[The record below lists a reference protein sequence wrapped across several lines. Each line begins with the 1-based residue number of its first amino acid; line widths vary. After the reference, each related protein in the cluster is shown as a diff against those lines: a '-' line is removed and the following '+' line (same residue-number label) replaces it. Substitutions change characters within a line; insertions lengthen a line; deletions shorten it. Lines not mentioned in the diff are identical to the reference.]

1 MVSLALVAANDDERE
16 VTKPVQRGDR
26 FRLNWTVSNRAK
38 ARYLKSMTLF
48 RLPTSHQHP
57 RCRDWLPCMNIPITM
72 DGIHL
77 ECSLYIR
84 VIRIQK
90 YLAIWQTHLVF
101 VLDQGGSHPVGSIT
115 RSKVSQY

>member
-48 RLPTSHQHP
+48 RLPSPAQS
-57 RCRDWLPCMNIPITM
+57 
-72 DGIHL
+72 G
-77 ECSLYIR
+77 
-84 VIRIQK
+84 
-90 YLAIWQTHLVF
+90 LATLHE
-101 VLDQGGSHPVGSIT
+101 H
-115 RSKVSQY
+115 SKHHGNPSN